1 MRRLIVGTIAAA
13 VLACVPG
20 SFAEQIA
27 RPTFSDSFGFGFED
41 SGTSAYLGVDISEVT
56 PDRVGALKLKEEQ
69 GVEVLM
75 VDQDS
80 PAGKAGLKEHDVI
93 LTLNGAEVESGAQ
106 LRRIIHE
113 TPPGRTITL
122 GISRDGQMQT
132 VKAQL
137 ADRRK
142 ALAWKQSDK
151 GDENSFLVSP
161 VPPVP
166 PIPNFPDIEMPNVI
180 VVHSSMRSGLMVENL
195 TPQLGEF
202 LGAKGGKGVLVRSV
216 EKGSVAAKAGL
227 RAGDVIVRVN
237 SEPVTD
243 IGDFSHALR
252 SHTSGN
258 ATVGVIREKHEQ
270 TISLPVPAKRSGLIE
285 EGLEV
290 PEIDID
296 ADIDLAQVRTDIAK
310 LEPQIQLAARNA
322 GKAVREGMEAARKV
336 MVENQAR
343 MKIDQDKISR
353 EMKKFQHNQGELRIR
368 GLILGRDMI

>member
-1 MRRLIVGTIAAA
+1 MRRLILGSVAAA
-13 VLACVPG
+13 VLACIPG
-20 SFAEQIA
+20 AFAEQVA

-69 GVEVLM
+69 GVEVLL

-93 LTLNGAEVESGAQ
+93 LTLNGTEVESGAQ
-106 LRRIIHE
+106 LRRMIHE

-122 GISRDGQMQT
+122 GISRDGQTQT

-142 ALAWKQSDK
+142 ALAWKQNDK
-151 GDENSFLVSP
+151 GEESSFQAIP
-161 VPPVP
+161 A
-166 PIPNFPDIEMPNVI
+166 IPNFPDIEMPNI
-180 VVHSSMRSGLMVENL
+180 VVVHTSMRSGLMVENL

-216 EKGSVAAKAGL
+216 EKGSAAAKAGL

-237 SEPVTD
+237 NEPVTD
-243 IGDFSHALR
+243 VGDFSHALR

-258 ATVGVIREKHEQ
+258 ASVGVIREKREQ
-270 TISLPVPAKRSGLIE
+270 TIALPVPEHKRSGLLE

-296 ADIDLAQVRTDIAK
+296 ADIDLSEVRTDIAK
-310 LEPQIQLAARNA
+310 LEPEFQLVMRNA
-322 GKAVREGMEAARKV
+322 GQAARDAMEAARKSIG
-336 MVENQAR
+336 ENQAR
-343 MKIDQDKISR
+343 MKLDQEKLSR
-353 EMKKFQHNQGELRIR
+353 ELKKLWSGQERLRLH